1 MRERFDPR
9 VFVPR
14 LPGLVLGLVLFGTG
28 IALMVTSEL
37 GLSPWEVL
45 AQGIAVRTGL
55 AIGTVGIIVG
65 WVVLVGWIPTGER
78 PGIGT
83 ILNILL
89 IGSTTNVALD
99 LLPDLGP
106 LALEATSAVDLAVRG
121 SLLGGGILCIGL
133 GSGLYLSAEV
143 GPGPRDGLMTGL
155 HRRYGWSIRR
165 VRTALEIAVLVVGF
179 ILGGT
184 VGIGTIVFALT
195 IGPLV
200 QWALKAVDRE
210 GRVSRRRRAEIAA
223 QGELAGE

>member
-14 LPGLVLGLVLFGTG
+14 LPGLILGLVLFGTG
-28 IALMVTSEL
+28 IAFMVTSGL

-45 AQGIAVRTGL
+45 AQGIATRTDL
-55 AIGTVGIIVG
+55 AIGTVSIIVG
-65 WVVLVGWIPTGER
+65 WVVLIGWIPIGER

-106 LALEATSAVDLAVRG
+106 FSLDATSAVDLSVRG
-121 SLLGGGILCIGL
+121 LLLGAGVVMIGI
-133 GSGLYLSAEV
+133 GSGFYLGADL

-155 HRRYGWSIRR
+155 HHRYGWSIRR
-165 VRTALEIAVLVVGF
+165 VRTALEVVVLVVGF
-179 ILGGT
+179 VLGGT

-200 QWALKAVDRE
+200 QWALRVVDRE

-223 QGELAGE
+223 EGELAGE